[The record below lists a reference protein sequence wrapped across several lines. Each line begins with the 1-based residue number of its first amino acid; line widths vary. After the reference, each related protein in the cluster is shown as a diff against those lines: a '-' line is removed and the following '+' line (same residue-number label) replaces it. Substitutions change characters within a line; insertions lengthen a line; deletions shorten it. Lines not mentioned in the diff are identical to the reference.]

1 MPSAAASSRLA
12 LSESCSSG
20 SGPIM
25 AQISWSLVM
34 PSALRMTTTG
44 TSSPMVLCCSC
55 RRPVRSTM
63 TVRDLRSCVDDVTLA
78 LTECLVI
85 AKDLISTVPVAVAG
99 AGCDGLV
106 NKHGHAH
113 VYALTLLHADAHD
126 HTDVD
131 ADCVRDGNCDDN
143 GINLCV
149 KGNVNGHGVGISSS
163 SIRDRHWH
171 AHLHALALLHA
182 DARNDAVVH
191 RDGV

>member
-78 LTECLVI
+78 LTEPLE
-85 AKDLISTVPVAVAG
+85 
-99 AGCDGLV
+99 
-106 NKHGHAH
+106 
-113 VYALTLLHADAHD
+113 
-126 HTDVD
+126 
-131 ADCVRDGNCDDN
+131 
-143 GINLCV
+143 
-149 KGNVNGHGVGISSS
+149 SSS
-163 SIRDRHWH
+163 RMMRFLLSCSWIRHTFSTP
-171 AHLHALALLHA
+171 LTTK
-182 DARNDAVVH
+182 
-191 RDGV
+191 